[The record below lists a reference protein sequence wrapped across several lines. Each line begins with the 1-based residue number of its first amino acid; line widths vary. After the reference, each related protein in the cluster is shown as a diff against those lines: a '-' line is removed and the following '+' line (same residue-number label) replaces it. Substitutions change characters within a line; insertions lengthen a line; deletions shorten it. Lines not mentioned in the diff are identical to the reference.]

1 MPIPDSSFSVSRQG
15 RQARLRLRGLPV
27 PNTFFFA
34 NNVSVAGE
42 VDVTLTWRATSD
54 PISRGEGGEASADS
68 PNAYAGE
75 LRDATCRGR
84 AAGRHIGFSAQAKD
98 LSEEGYVAQLGYT
111 RNGVFLD

>member
-1 MPIPDSSFSVSRQG
+1 MPIPDSSFSVSRHG
-15 RQARLRLRGLPV
+15 RRARLRLRRLPV
-27 PNTFFFA
+27 PNTFFFS

-42 VDVTLTWRATSD
+42 VDVNLTWRSTSD
-54 PISRGEGGEASADS
+54 PVARGEGSAVPAES
-68 PNAYAGE
+68 PNAYLGE

-84 AAGRHIGFSAQAKD
+84 AAGRHIGFNAQAND